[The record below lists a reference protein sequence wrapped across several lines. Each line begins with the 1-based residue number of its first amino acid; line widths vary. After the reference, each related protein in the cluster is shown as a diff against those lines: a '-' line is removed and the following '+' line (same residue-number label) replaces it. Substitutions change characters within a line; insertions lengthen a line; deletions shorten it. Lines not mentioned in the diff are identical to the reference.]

1 MTPDE
6 FRSHAH
12 ELVDWMA
19 EYMENVRSYPVRSTV
34 RPKEILAQLPAEPP
48 DQPEPFT
55 DIFEDFKRVILPGM
69 THWQHPSFFAY
80 FPANSSPPSVLAEM
94 LTATLGAQCMSW
106 VTSPAATELEERMM
120 GWLGQMLG
128 LPPSWRGV
136 IQDTAST
143 ATLCS
148 ILSARESKS
157 EFLVNERGFAAAP
170 RFTAYCSTETHSSIE
185 KGVKIA
191 GIGRENL
198 RKVAVDKAFAL
209 RPDALEEAITADARS
224 GRTPLLVVAA
234 LGTTGSTAI
243 DPLRPIGEICRRHN
257 VWLHVDAAFAGAA
270 LALPEM
276 RWMSDGLEYADTFVV
291 NPHKWMM
298 TNFDCSAYYVQ
309 DPAALV
315 RTFEILPEYLRTAD
329 MGAVDNY
336 RDWGI
341 PQGRRFRA
349 LKLWFVLRSFGVSGI
364 QEKLR
369 HDISLAHQLAEEI
382 RRHPAFEVLAP
393 VPVNTIC
400 FRVVPPGL
408 TDPSA
413 IDALNAEVLERL
425 NATGSLYM
433 THTRLNGSF
442 AIRMVIGQTNV
453 QQRHVDRAW
462 SLIRETALG
471 VAGARQPA
479 GRTDR
484 TTAGPPP

>member
-6 FRSHAH
+6 FRTHAH
-12 ELVDWMA
+12 DLVDWMA
-19 EYMENVRSYPVRSTV
+19 DYMESVRSYPVRSHI
-34 RPKEILAQLPAEPP
+34 RPKEILDKLPAEPP
-48 DQPEPFT
+48 EQPESFT

-80 FPANSSPPSVLAEM
+80 FPANTSPPSVLAEM

-128 LPPSWRGV
+128 LPSSWRGV

-148 ILSARESKS
+148 ILSAREARSD
-157 EFLVNERGFAAAP
+157 FRINERGFAGAP
-170 RFTAYCSTETHSSIE
+170 HFTAYCSTETHSSIE
-185 KGVKIA
+185 KGIKIA
-191 GIGRENL
+191 GIGKENL
-198 RKVAVDKAFAL
+198 RKVAVDDAFAL
-209 RPDALEEAITADARS
+209 RPDLLEEAITADIRA
-224 GRTPLLVVAA
+224 GLTPLCVVAA

-257 VWLHVDAAFAGAA
+257 VWLHVDAAFAGTA
-270 LALPEM
+270 LVLPEM

-298 TNFDCSAYYVQ
+298 TNFDCSAYFVR
-309 DPAALV
+309 DPTPLV
-315 RTFEILPEYLRTAD
+315 RTFEILPEYLKTVGT
-329 MGAVDNY
+329 GAVDNY

-341 PQGRRFRA
+341 QLGRRFRA

-364 QEKLR
+364 QEKVR
-369 HDISLAHQLAEEI
+369 RDIRMAQQLAGEI
-382 RRHPAFEVLAP
+382 RRQPGFELLAP
-393 VPVNTIC
+393 VPLNTIC
-400 FRVVPPGL
+400 FRYVPPGM
-408 TDPSA
+408 TDPAA
-413 IDALNAEVLERL
+413 IDAFNAELLERL

-433 THTRLNGSF
+433 THTRLRGAF
-442 AIRMVIGQTNV
+442 TIRMVIGQTNV

-462 SLIRETALG
+462 SLIHEMAVTL
-471 VAGARQPA
+471 AGAEA
-479 GRTDR
+479 
-484 TTAGPPP
+484 